1 VTQGK
6 TVVVVFEHGGL
17 TITTNA
23 LALQNG
29 GLGDVVSLRN
39 LDSGAIIKGTVAS
52 NGSIQLDAP

>member
-1 VTQGK
+1 M
-6 TVVVVFEHGGL
+6 VVFEHGGL